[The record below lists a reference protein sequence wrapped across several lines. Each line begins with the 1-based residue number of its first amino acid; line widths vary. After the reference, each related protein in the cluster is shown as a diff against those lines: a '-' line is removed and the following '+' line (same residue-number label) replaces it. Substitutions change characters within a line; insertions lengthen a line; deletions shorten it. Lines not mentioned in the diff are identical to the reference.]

1 MHMKV
6 DMDSRGMKAI
16 GWLHIKEDRRCEV
29 SMEKPRFLLA
39 REESE
44 KPIFNIAFSRLRRP

>member
-1 MHMKV
+1 
-6 DMDSRGMKAI
+6 MKAI

-29 SMEKPRFLLA
+29 SIMEKPRFLLA

-44 KPIFNIAFSRLRRP
+44 KLIFNIAFSRLRRP